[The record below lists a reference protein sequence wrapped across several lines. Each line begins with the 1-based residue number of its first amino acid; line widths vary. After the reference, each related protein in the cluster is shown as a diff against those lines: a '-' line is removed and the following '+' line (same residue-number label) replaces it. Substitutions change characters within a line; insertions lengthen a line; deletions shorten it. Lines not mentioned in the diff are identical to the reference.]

1 MLITLCAAYFSL
13 CPSKSTLF
21 PHLWPFTWPLLIISI
36 SFLDL
41 WFAVQFSQW
50 ESPAKHQRAIGEEG
64 QGVYSLAA
72 TLPGFGLVVFPHKS
86 LLLLHIPPLQL
97 LCSLHMSIM
106 APSTRPSM
114 ITNVRASYCCSRG
127 GYIIIQYTSS
137 LPTPMQK
144 KKVPLLS
151 CFQLSSLFLLRP
163 WLIQST

>member
-1 MLITLCAAYFSL
+1 M
-13 CPSKSTLF
+13 
-21 PHLWPFTWPLLIISI
+21 
-36 SFLDL
+36 
-41 WFAVQFSQW
+41 
-50 ESPAKHQRAIGEEG
+50 
-64 QGVYSLAA
+64 
-72 TLPGFGLVVFPHKS
+72 VFPHKS

-144 KKVPLLS
+144 KKSPFTKLFSIILS
-151 CFQLSSLFLLRP
+151 LPIKTLANSVYLEVSLQILFKGNKEIHYNILQAEGGIGGKVIRAQLIRLNLMSSKNLFILPGNPSQFCASAVNAPFLFFGAYEHT
-163 WLIQST
+163 S